1 MSRTSGLTRRL
12 GVAVSALGL
21 VALATAPAVAMTPAK
36 DSVDCIDYGDV
47 VTAPKGSI
55 PRDDLHI
62 VKKDVAGQGPP
73 RGPAAACPP
82 PRSLRQ

>member
-21 VALATAPAVAMTPAK
+21 VALATAPAVALTPAK

-47 VTAPKGSI
+47 VKAPKGSI

-62 VKKDVAGQGPP
+62 VKKDVWPRPP
-73 RGPAAACPP
+73 RAPAAACPP
-82 PRSLRQ
+82 PRSPRQ